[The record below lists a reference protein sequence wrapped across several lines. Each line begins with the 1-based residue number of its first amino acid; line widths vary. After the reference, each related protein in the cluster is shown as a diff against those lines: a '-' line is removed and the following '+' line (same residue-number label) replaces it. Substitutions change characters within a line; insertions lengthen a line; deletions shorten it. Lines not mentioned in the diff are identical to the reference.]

1 MATVGPTRFRQ
12 RAALAG
18 IAARMY
24 HRRYTSVQN
33 TARIGC
39 RDQRGHSQ
47 LRITFN
53 ARPII
58 QTTMS
63 VGHQGSGTAQDMLVT
78 VEDVSRFFIAKRR
91 GHEAK
96 FWALKHVS
104 FDVADGEMLTIIGP
118 SGCGKSTVL
127 NCIAGLT
134 RYDEGTITLDGTV
147 VRGPGPERAVVFQHA
162 SLLPWRTV
170 EHNVGFGLA
179 LQRQVPRQQHPE
191 RVRKAL
197 ELVGLSNFKDHYPA
211 ELSGG
216 MQQRVNLARALAT
229 EPDLL
234 LMDEPFGSLDQLTR
248 RSVGDL
254 LLQLWWSEDAQA
266 RKTVLFVTH
275 DTAEAILL
283 ADEVWVLSPR
293 PCRLLSRVPVS
304 LQRPRGRSLITTPE
318 FQRVVRQVEDILD
331 TGAR

>member
-1 MATVGPTRFRQ
+1 
-12 RAALAG
+12 
-18 IAARMY
+18 
-24 HRRYTSVQN
+24 
-33 TARIGC
+33 
-39 RDQRGHSQ
+39 
-47 LRITFN
+47 
-53 ARPII
+53 
-58 QTTMS
+58 MS

-234 LMDEPFGSLDQLTR
+234 LMDEPFGALDALTKQALQDELGTLAS
-248 RSVGDL
+248 RSRLTTIFITHDIEEAVYLGDKVLVMSASPGRVIEVIPVPFPHPRTREITQAPAFLALVQRLRL
-254 LLQLWWSEDAQA
+254 LLQPHTADRELSGSEQA
-266 RKTVLFVTH
+266 
-275 DTAEAILL
+275 
-283 ADEVWVLSPR
+283 
-293 PCRLLSRVPVS
+293 
-304 LQRPRGRSLITTPE
+304 
-318 FQRVVRQVEDILD
+318 
-331 TGAR
+331 